1 MSLWRVKHTL
11 SPIVEAALIAVVAS
25 YGFLAIYLSSLQPLV
40 EATQSPAVAL
50 PQAVSLDTDNWTR
63 YDDVA
68 YGYAFAAPLAWTVDV
83 SDPASVRIGRS
94 AKERWLAPNEG
105 EGIQIQA
112 VMLGPRQ
119 QIENVAAADFDGL
132 RPALYD
138 VSVDGHPA
146 LFAVAFKDARVFRQ
160 AVYIPQGDTALVVR
174 AAATD
179 PAVFAA
185 FVSTVKFYA
194 TETPKIHP

>member
-1 MSLWRVKHTL
+1 MSLWRVKHT
-11 SPIVEAALIAVVAS
+11 
-25 YGFLAIYLSSLQPLV
+25 

-105 EGIQIQA
+105 AGIQIQA
-112 VMLGPRQ
+112 AMLGPRQ
-119 QIENVAAADFDGL
+119 QIENVAAADFAGM

-138 VSVDGHPA
+138 VSVDGRPA
-146 LFAVAFKDARVFRQ
+146 LFAVAFKDARIVRQ
-160 AVYIPQGDTALVVR
+160 AVYIPQGDVALVVR

-194 TETPKIHP
+194 TETPKNQP